1 VILAWKVLWDKEV
14 EKGYQG
20 LEESLDH
27 LDLEKKET
35 EVGTRFPIFLI
46 KQR

>member
-1 VILAWKVLWDKEV
+1 MILVWRVPWDKEV
-14 EKGYQG
+14 EKGYQD

-35 EVGTRFPIFLI
+35 EVGTRYLVLG
-46 KQR
+46 